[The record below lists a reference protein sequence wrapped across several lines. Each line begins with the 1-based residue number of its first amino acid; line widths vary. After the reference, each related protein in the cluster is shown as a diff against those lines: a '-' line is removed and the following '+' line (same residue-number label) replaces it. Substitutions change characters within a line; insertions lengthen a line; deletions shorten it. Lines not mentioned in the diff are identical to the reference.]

1 MKPKFKI
8 EKIKKQESLF
18 RNIRFPK
25 ELWEM
30 INKEKGNVSFNKFVV
45 EACKYALDNME
56 E

>member
-8 EKIKKQESLF
+8 ENPKKEETLF

-25 ELWEM
+25 ELWNK

-45 EACKYALDNME
+45 EACIYALENME
-56 E
+56 